1 MSSLA
6 TALAMVAAAPTA
18 VEVDVD
24 DEVETMTAATVDTD
38 DEVDGGDDGS
48 SRRSAGATDEAAADG

>member
-1 MSSLA
+1 
-6 TALAMVAAAPTA
+6 MVAAAPTA

-24 DEVETMTAATVDTD
+24 DEVETMPAATVDTD